1 MTELVNRYQVRGLY
15 PDPVCGFAFWAIWD
29 TALDE
34 QVEGGVF
41 HIDDKKTAEDRA
53 YQLNLEEMKFGAR
66 SYNEDQVKF
75 IQDMVANRQAL
86 KEPPLQIEEE
96 ELTIEQK
103 CAKTLPE
110 ITLFFCGGCGAR
122 AKMCMGDCY
131 PDEVMKPRVAI
142 RYVPVGRADV

>member
-1 MTELVNRYQVRGLY
+1 MTYYVSQHEVDRLRDALVRAHEQLSLYENKGAKQVGRAMMTIENVMPELA
-15 PDPVCGFAFWAIWD
+15 PDD
-29 TALDE
+29 
-34 QVEGGVF
+34 
-41 HIDDKKTAEDRA
+41 
-53 YQLNLEEMKFGAR
+53 
-66 SYNEDQVKF
+66 VKF
-75 IQDMVANRQAL
+75 IQEMVANRQVL

-96 ELTIEQK
+96 ELTIEQR

-142 RYVPVGRADV
+142 RYIPVGRADV